1 MLRDCLGPAR
11 FPSMVPMMDRM
22 EAWDLVH
29 NAHIVEV
36 LQLRYG
42 VVGPTTNYF
51 ATRKSVRNGSHESAR
66 SPGSVHRCG
75 LYQKLHQ
82 KPRPKAFATQANS
95 AKRSQNGAAAQ
106 AAASGVPPSC
116 SNCGATSTPMVS

>member
-1 MLRDCLGPAR
+1 CT
-11 FPSMVPMMDRM
+11 
-22 EAWDLVH
+22 H
-29 NAHIVEV
+29 C
-36 LQLRYG
+36 
-42 VVGPTTNYF
+42 
-51 ATRKSVRNGSHESAR
+51 
-66 SPGSVHRCG
+66 GSVTTPLWRRGPDDELLCNACG

-116 SNCGATSTPMVS
+116 HNCSATSTPMWRKDAQGNLCCNACSLY